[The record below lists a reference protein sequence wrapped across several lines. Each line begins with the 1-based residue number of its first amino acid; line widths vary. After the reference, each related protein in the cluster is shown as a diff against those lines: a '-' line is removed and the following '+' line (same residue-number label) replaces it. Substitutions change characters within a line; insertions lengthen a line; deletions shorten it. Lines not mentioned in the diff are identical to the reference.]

1 MDYLE
6 IAGWVVAGLVAAF
19 AIYKRFTGGS
29 ESDALDGL
37 YTREKV
43 VREAVAAAEQLWI
56 TGQIPT
62 SPAGGKDPRFLWAL
76 ARVQEFYPDLSETQ
90 LEMAIEAAVY
100 WAKKTY
106 AELNGVEE

>member
-1 MDYLE
+1 MDYLD
-6 IAGWVVAGLVAAF
+6 IAGWIVAGLVAAY
-19 AIYKRFTGGS
+19 AVYQRVTGGS

-43 VREAVAAAEQLWI
+43 VREAVAAAEQLWL
-56 TGQIPT
+56 TGQIPST
-62 SPAGGKDPRFLWAL
+62 ATGGKDPRFLWAL
-76 ARVQEFYPDLSETQ
+76 ARVQEFYPDLSESQ

-106 AELNGVEE
+106 AELSAGE